1 MPLDQRFR
9 PLMER
14 LYFLSCVGIQ
24 ERKDHIVATFPYSDW
39 GHIDPN
45 PFQVAD
51 NLNRFMIQMG
61 VYERGSL
68 RVSVP
73 MDDLNGISLTL
84 IFPLRVSENGD
95 DDPDVISLFD
105 FSKLTIS

>member
-14 LYFLSCVGIQ
+14 LYFLSCEGIQ
-24 ERKDHIVATFPYSDW
+24 QRKDHIVATFPYADW

-68 RVSVP
+68 RVSVTA
-73 MDDLNGISLTL
+73 DGTSLTL
-84 IFPLRVSENGD
+84 IFPLRVSDSGD
-95 DDPDVISLFD
+95 DDPDIISLFD